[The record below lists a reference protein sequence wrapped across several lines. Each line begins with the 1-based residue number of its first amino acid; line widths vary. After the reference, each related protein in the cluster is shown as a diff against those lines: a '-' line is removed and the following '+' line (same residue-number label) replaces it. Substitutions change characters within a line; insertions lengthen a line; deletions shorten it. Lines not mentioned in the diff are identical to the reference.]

1 MWEWIS
7 ANSDVLSIVISL
19 ATLGVWATYLQLL
32 LIAFRRQR
40 KPKILIN
47 RGGGTSMS
55 AHCLISNMSAEPIY
69 VENIIVKLEMGSEEH
84 SLPVT
89 DIRQHQEEGSESAAL
104 SERTRQGPLERGKFM
119 SIGTFGSLIDRAV
132 RQAGVSPEQYESLTE
147 TFDCFELTVIAA
159 YGADDLAIAAAR
171 RFNVRG
177 SDQDRDLIPQT
188 PETRQI
194 YQRRERRR
202 IQRLLQEHL

>member
-1 MWEWIS
+1 MLEWIS
-7 ANSDVLSIVISL
+7 ANSATLSVLISL
-19 ATLGVWATYLQLL
+19 ATLAVWAIYLQLL

-47 RGGGTSMS
+47 RGGGTNMS

-69 VENIIVKLEMGSEEH
+69 VESIIVKLEMGSEEH

-89 DIRQHQEEGSESAAL
+89 DIRQHQEEGREAAML

-132 RQAGVSPEQYESLTE
+132 RQSGLSPEEYESLTE
-147 TFDCFELTVIAA
+147 MFDSFELTVIAA

-177 SDQDRDLIPQT
+177 SGEDRDLIPYT
-188 PETRQI
+188 TDTHQI